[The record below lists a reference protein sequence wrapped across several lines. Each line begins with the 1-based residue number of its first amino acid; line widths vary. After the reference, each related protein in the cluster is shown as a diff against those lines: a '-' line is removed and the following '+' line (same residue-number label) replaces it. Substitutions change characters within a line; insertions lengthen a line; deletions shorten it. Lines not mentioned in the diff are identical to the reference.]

1 MPLYRNLL
9 FIIMKNEDFIIK
21 KTKPKKGLPNGA
33 WVCFSPSDPY
43 KLIFGNTPQE
53 ALENFISKKD

>member
-1 MPLYRNLL
+1 
-9 FIIMKNEDFIIK
+9 MKNEDFIIK